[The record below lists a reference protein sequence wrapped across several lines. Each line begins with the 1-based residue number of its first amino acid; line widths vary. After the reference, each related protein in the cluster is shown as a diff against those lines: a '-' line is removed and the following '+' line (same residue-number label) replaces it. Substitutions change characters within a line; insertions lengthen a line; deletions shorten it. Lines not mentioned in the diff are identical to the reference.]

1 LGESKEHLDHSSARV
16 RGESGDNFD
25 VRRETKRLLW
35 VLNDDDDDDGDDD
48 DGDVEGIISRSLL
61 YPNGS
66 PHTVMDWFGS
76 MFHNLSSMNPGPA

>member
-1 LGESKEHLDHSSARV
+1 
-16 RGESGDNFD
+16 
-25 VRRETKRLLW
+25 
-35 VLNDDDDDDGDDD
+35 VLNDDDDDGG
-48 DGDVEGIISRSLL
+48 GDVEGIISRSVL